1 MRDIA
6 GAPNFQHLPPRERL
20 RRHATN
26 KLADRFGWRPTRA
39 EYEEL
44 CERARSG
51 RESVD
56 PENSFVSSRQVQ
68 LWVLRG
74 QRVRVVYDLEEDA
87 VVTVFSGWQDDR
99 LVGPRPRGARR
110 RSRPRY

>member
-1 MRDIA
+1 MQDFS
-6 GAPNFQHLPPRERL
+6 GPPNFRHLPPRERL

-26 KLADRFGWRPTRA
+26 KLADRFGWLPTRE
-39 EYEEL
+39 EYEAL

-51 RESVD
+51 REPTD
-56 PENSFVSSRQVQ
+56 PGSSFISSRQVQ

-74 QRVRVVYDLEEDA
+74 QRVRVVYDLKEDA

-99 LVGPRPRGARR
+99 LPGPRPRGARR